1 MLKKERKEI
10 HAKGHER
17 KTYMPKSMR
26 KKESNNPM
34 PKKKN
39 DEKEEERKIA
49 HTFKGNHQKT
59 ESHVQRS
66 TKIFRFRKIIKFPH
80 TCTS

>member
-34 PKKKN
+34 PKKRMMK
-39 DEKEEERKIA
+39 KKKRER
-49 HTFKGNHQKT
+49 
-59 ESHVQRS
+59 
-66 TKIFRFRKIIKFPH
+66 
-80 TCTS
+80 